1 MAPENSNRLSL
12 NAVAPNPSPS
22 ESPLRRFWG
31 ILNLDQAVLRA
42 AAIFQVLQALT
53 YLPFFAG
60 VGILVDKVLQNPALT
75 NHQRYLY
82 ILYYAL
88 ANLALWPLHAWC
100 TVNAFAKTQTLVREA
115 VAQMRRLLVD
125 KLQLMSLSFFT
136 RRGSGALANQVT
148 VDLGRV
154 ETFLSNVVGTFLI
167 QMSLCFGALVY
178 LLWLSPLLTLV
189 TLLAIPL
196 QYVVVRRMRRQL
208 ERLNQHVQESSENFS
223 ARVVEFIGGMRVTKS
238 LGNEERVANELSEVI
253 ERVRGAGIEAS
264 IKMRWVS
271 MGIQIIMEY
280 TGVIVW
286 CLGGV
291 LYLRGTLPLGSLVVF
306 TSTFGFLRGGF
317 QAFVGTFEAWMQAKP
332 GLIAML
338 AILDSEELEEYRD
351 SAGSSQ
357 IRLRG
362 EIELKKVSFRYPG
375 LQGPPTMGD
384 INLHF
389 SAGQRIGLVGETGAG
404 KSTLLDLIL
413 GFYMPNEGEILYD
426 GQPIRKI
433 GLLELRR
440 SVAIMGQDSFL
451 WNTTVR
457 ENIRYGRPT
466 ATDAEVEEAA
476 RKAQSDPFI
485 RALERGYETFC
496 GERGGR
502 LSGGQRQR
510 IALARVFLRNP
521 SIVILDEPTSA
532 LDLETEANL
541 QDDLEVLCRG
551 RTTFI
556 VAHRLSTLRDVD
568 RILVFKKGSIV
579 EDGTMEELLAK
590 EGGYFARLMEL
601 HTRGLPRIEEAS
613 SRI

>member
-306 TSTFGFLRGGF
+306 TSTFGFLRDVEHLWKAGF
-317 QAFVGTFEAWMQAKP
+317 A
-332 GLIAML
+332 L
-338 AILDSEELEEYRD
+338 
-351 SAGSSQ
+351 GSSLDNTVALDDE
-357 IRLRG
+357 RVLNPEGLRFAD
-362 EIELKKVSFRYPG
+362 EFVRHKTLDAI
-375 LQGPPTMGD
+375 GD
-384 INLHF
+384 L
-389 SAGQRIGLVGETGAG
+389 SLAGAP
-404 KSTLLDLIL
+404 IL
-413 GFYMPNEGEILYD
+413 GAY
-426 GQPIRKI
+426 
-433 GLLELRR
+433 R
-440 SVAIMGQDSFL
+440 SYCGGHKMNSAVLDALFADPSAYEFVEAPRQ
-451 WNTTVR
+451 TV
-457 ENIRYGRPT
+457 G
-466 ATDAEVEEAA
+466 
-476 RKAQSDPFI
+476 
-485 RALERGYETFC
+485 
-496 GERGGR
+496 GGR
-502 LSGGQRQR
+502 TD
-510 IALARVFLRNP
+510 IRVAASPAF
-521 SIVILDEPTSA
+521 A
-532 LDLETEANL
+532 A
-541 QDDLEVLCRG
+541 
-551 RTTFI
+551 
-556 VAHRLSTLRDVD
+556 D
-568 RILVFKKGSIV
+568 RS
-579 EDGTMEELLAK
+579 
-590 EGGYFARLMEL
+590 
-601 HTRGLPRIEEAS
+601 
-613 SRI
+613 